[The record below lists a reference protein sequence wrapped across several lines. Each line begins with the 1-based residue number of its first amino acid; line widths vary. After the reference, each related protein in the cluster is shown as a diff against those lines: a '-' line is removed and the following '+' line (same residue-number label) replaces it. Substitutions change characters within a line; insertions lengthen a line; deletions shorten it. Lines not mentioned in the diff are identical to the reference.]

1 VKASEPL
8 YRDVGIENPIIAEM
22 LEGQATGDATARD
35 RQVGRQASDADGQQ
49 HPQGRRRS
57 NSRQTKRGTKLGS
70 SRQTKRGTKLGSS
83 RQKKRGTKL
92 GSSKGPKPVAD
103 ASGSGPVTRSS
114 KRKRASAEQAAGNPK
129 RKSSSPRSPKRGD
142 AAASPSAGGGLAEAV
157 RDMDEAAAILR
168 DVRQ

>member
-1 VKASEPL
+1 
-8 YRDVGIENPIIAEM
+8 M

-35 RQVGRQASDADGQQ
+35 RQVGRQASDAVGQQ
-49 HPQGRRRS
+49 HPQGRRRR

-83 RQKKRGTKL
+83 
-92 GSSKGPKPVAD
+92 KGPTPVAD

-129 RKSSSPRSPKRGD
+129 RKSSSSRSPKRGD
-142 AAASPSAGGGLAEAV
+142 TAASPSAGGGLAEAV